1 MSDSPRT
8 PKQWQLMKK
17 ETITS
22 CGSWRQ
28 NFMYILLLGNNFLPY
43 LEATWQKQTATNPL
57 LFKRINAHLDL
68 PLGQIANFYPAI

>member
-1 MSDSPRT
+1 
-8 PKQWQLMKK
+8 
-17 ETITS
+17 
-22 CGSWRQ
+22 
-28 NFMYILLLGNNFLPY
+28 MYILLLGNNFLPY